1 MNRDFSL
8 PATPGRARTIRKLAA
23 ISGMFFDP
31 KLDALADTGLAEIG
45 NDFADDEKASIQS
58 ILDHGMRC
66 IVPGPMIRCFEMV
79 TEAAKIDGITK
90 IVALTPNKNWWLDR
104 ASVAKASGIEIIIRQ
119 AHKSDVID
127 SDFIREHRDQLVVFD
142 ANVYNSEF
150 QRLFAHSFPKAIA
163 LSNDIGMNHIIPI
176 IDVLFPKAPAELL
189 AANFMSRR
197 EFEVKGFTASK
208 PADLAFLLNIVT
220 DHLDRNAHE
229 LQVKQVIFDQA
240 RDEDEDV
247 F

>member
-1 MNRDFSL
+1 MNRDFAL
-8 PATPGRARTIRKLAA
+8 PATPGRARTLRKLAA

-31 KLDALADTGLAEIG
+31 KLEALAETGLAEVG
-45 NDFADDEKASIQS
+45 NDFADDEKAAIQS

-66 IVPGPMIRCFEMV
+66 IVPGPMIRCFELV
-79 TEAAKIDGITK
+79 VEAAKMDGIKK

-104 ASVAKASGIEIIIRQ
+104 ASMAKASGIEIIIKQ
-119 AHKSDVID
+119 AHRSDVID

-176 IDVLFPKAPAELL
+176 ITVLFPNAPAELL
-189 AANFMSRR
+189 GTNFMSRR
-197 EFEVKGFTASK
+197 EFEVKGFTASR
-208 PADLAFLLNIVT
+208 PADLAFLLNVVT
-220 DHLDRNAHE
+220 DHLDREAHE
-229 LQVKQVIFDQA
+229 LRVKDVIFHS
-240 RDEDEDV
+240 RDEDEDI